1 MILNLWYRPWVAHRT
16 SLDQFSLYLHR
27 DWSSKSWLIRSDLEQ
42 CRALQTD
49 KEWGSILK
57 EGSVMFFNLKCVSGW
72 LLWTKNKKNGLSAIN
87 HLSIPWSFEE
97 CELER
102 LKNVFI
108 AEKAGRTIN
117 LETKPNLV
125 LPSWKQKQLM
135 LQSIP
140 WTRSGGDLYLFWGL
154 ALDWERRWYLF
165 WCYGK
170 TLIFMTLIIGGS

>member
-1 MILNLWYRPWVAHRT
+1 MILNLWYRPWVAHHT

-49 KEWGSILK
+49 KKWGSILK
-57 EGSVMFFNLKCVSGW
+57 EGSVMFFSNWNVYLDKWKTKRMAWEQLIILQSLKVLRNASW
-72 LLWTKNKKNGLSAIN
+72 SAWK
-87 HLSIPWSFEE
+87 LF
-97 CELER
+97 
-102 LKNVFI
+102 FI
-108 AEKAGRTIN
+108 TEKTGRTIN

-165 WCYGK
+165 WCYCK
-170 TLIFMTLIIGGS
+170 TLWYLWL